1 MPAAGCCCHCPLHC
15 RVIGLPTHFARPLF
29 PAPLPTPPPLQA
41 EETAAKLRELET
53 DMLLRRQ
60 EHRSGVSC
68 GCLVISWSKDHLPDH
83 LRVWEMTLT

>member
-1 MPAAGCCCHCPLHC
+1 
-15 RVIGLPTHFARPLF
+15 
-29 PAPLPTPPPLQA
+29 
-41 EETAAKLRELET
+41 
-53 DMLLRRQ
+53 MLLRRQ